1 MHRPMQAPKARIP
14 SSVSD
19 IEDFPVET
27 VAGSRPSSTLGD
39 RLMIALAAT
48 ALLGGLLIAASNF
61 VGTEDGVAASSP
73 SQAGQTS
80 LPERTPRPSPTPRAL
95 REVTL
100 EPGTPPAPPPPFDGY
115 TTYWVETVRK
125 TPILDASSD
134 DAGLIELLPPG
145 AVITAERFSTER
157 DLTWLVVFR
166 DEQQGWIRVLDEQG
180 EPLVRVAP
188 VVQGSFS
195 GEIVDI
201 AAGPNGFVAH
211 AWAPVQG
218 PSQPAPFTASSTDGE
233 VWTVSSLPVQ
243 PGYGGWAAAWG
254 PSGWLAAATV
264 EGDGPPTVWIW
275 ESSDGVTWT
284 PVGEMPIPG
293 QSGVQR
299 MVASERGYLLLL
311 SSLTGRGG
319 AEDLTAWFSSD
330 GITWQESALQ
340 TLDLQGI
347 DAYGGAQLRLR
358 PTPHGF
364 LGWAWSDGTVA
375 TTQVALSR
383 NGRAWESVTISSG
396 PISMLNVAHAGDSV
410 LALGLDADDR
420 VRAWRGTLNDEGF
433 SLEPA
438 PHLELAFEGTVV
450 TALTTDG
457 DRAWAF
463 GYERQR
469 GAARAWVSDGR
480 TWRSIAVPDGGFG
493 GAPRQAAAG
502 PRGVVVGG
510 AQIGALATSPVL
522 WHLRGDGTWVREAE
536 PVAQP
541 LPEVAPD
548 DCPPMP
554 ERAFEFVTLEP
565 SVAVACFGDMPMS
578 FVAWSVRCDDCWGEA
593 PPDLQ
598 GPAWLLGAGPMLFLL
613 PDEGDMNSGWWR
625 QGALPPALRWSD
637 ELVDTW
643 LRITGHFDD
652 PAAAQCGQVP
662 PDGAAW
668 WWAGPAVDVANCR
681 GSFVVTEAVPVP
693 APRT

>member
-1 MHRPMQAPKARIP
+1 MHRPMRAPKARIP

-48 ALLGGLLIAASNF
+48 ALLGGLLIAAGNIL
-61 VGTEDGVAASSP
+61 GTDDGVAAASP
-73 SQAGQTS
+73 SQAGQTDR
-80 LPERTPRPSPTPRAL
+80 PERTPRPSPTPRAL

-100 EPGTPPAPPPPFDGY
+100 EPGEPPGPPQSYAFT
-115 TTYWVETVRK
+115 TTYWVETLRK

-145 AVITAERFSTER
+145 AVITAERFSAET

-180 EPLVRVAP
+180 EPLVRLAP

-211 AWAPVQG
+211 AWAPARG
-218 PSQPAPFTASSTDGE
+218 PAQPAPFTASSTDGE
-233 VWTVSSLPVQ
+233 VWTASSPPVQ
-243 PGYGGWAAAWG
+243 FGYGGWAAAWG

-264 EGDGPPTVWIW
+264 EGDGLPKVWIW
-275 ESSDGVTWT
+275 ESSDGSTWT
-284 PVGEMPIPG
+284 PVGEMLVGG

-299 MVASERGYLLLL
+299 LVASERGYLLLL

-330 GITWQESALQ
+330 GIVWQESALQ

-347 DAYGGAQLRLR
+347 DAYGGAQLRLGA
-358 PTPHGF
+358 TPHGF
-364 LGWAWSDGTVA
+364 LAWTSSDGTVA
-375 TTQVALSR
+375 ATEVALSR
-383 NGRAWESVTISSG
+383 NGRAWESVTIPEG
-396 PISMLNVAHAGDSV
+396 RISMLHVTHAGDSV
-410 LALGLDADDR
+410 LAVGLDRDDR
-420 VRAWRGTLNDEGF
+420 VRAWRGTLSDEGF

-438 PHLELAFEGTVV
+438 PRLELAFEGTVV

-457 DRAWAF
+457 ERAWAF
-463 GYERQR
+463 GYEWQG

-480 TWRSIAVPDGGFG
+480 TWRSIAVPEGGFG
-493 GAPRQAAAG
+493 GVPRHAAAG

-510 AQIGALATSPVL
+510 AQMSALATSPVL
-522 WHLRGDGTWVREAE
+522 WHLRADGTWVQEPE

-541 LPEVAPD
+541 LAEVAPD
-548 DCPPMP
+548 DCQPVP
-554 ERAFEFVTLEP
+554 ETAFEFVTLEP
-565 SVAVACFGDMPMS
+565 SVAVACFGDTPMS
-578 FVAWSVRCDDCWGEA
+578 FVAWSVRCDDCWGAA
-593 PPDLQ
+593 PPELQ
-598 GPAWLLGAGPMLFLL
+598 GPAWLLGAGPTLFVL
-613 PDEGDMNSGWWR
+613 PGEGDMNSGWWR
-625 QGALPPALRWSD
+625 NGALPPDVPWSD

-652 PAAAQCGQVP
+652 AAAAQCGQVP
-662 PDGAAW
+662 PEASAW
-668 WWAGPAVDVANCR
+668 WWPGPALDEANCR
-681 GSFVVTEAVPVP
+681 GTFVVTEAVPVS